1 MNFKE
6 LLMKAKQGDKGAR
19 EELFLMYRPMVLSR
33 RTYIRNFLRPL
44 YPVLNSFLLR
54 GLKTSKNKTEFPSYS
69 AVNDRR
75 TSNYESLRRQ
85 RVREY
90 SMQRQG
96 YSLFL

>member
-19 EELFLMYRPMVLSR
+19 EELFLMYRPMVLSGPESKESFQ

-54 GLKTSKNKTEFPSYS
+54 GLKTSKNKTEFPS
-69 AVNDRR
+69 
-75 TSNYESLRRQ
+75 
-85 RVREY
+85 
-90 SMQRQG
+90 
-96 YSLFL
+96 

>member
-33 RTYIRNFLRPL
+33 SRIKGIFSEDL
-44 YPVLNSFLLR
+44 YQELS
-54 GLKTSKNKTEFPSYS
+54 KTFVSCIEQFS
-69 AVNDRR
+69 NDRR

>member
-33 RTYIRNFLRPL
+33 SRIKGIFSEDYIRNFLRPL

-54 GLKTSKNKTEFPSYS
+54 GLKTSKNKTEFPS
-69 AVNDRR
+69 
-75 TSNYESLRRQ
+75 
-85 RVREY
+85 
-90 SMQRQG
+90 
-96 YSLFL
+96 